1 MAIDGYLPA
10 LIFLMFVAT
19 AESRTGKYGAQDT
32 WLPTVFFVLSR
43 NETIA

>member
-32 WLPTVFFVLSR
+32 WLPTVKCVFRS
-43 NETIA
+43 